1 MKILKFC
8 NTLEVILIIILDI
21 IKVIIIRMYQLL
33 KGIVLLLLKFIE
45 LSYYDICDV
54 IKTVKAGS

>member
-21 IKVIIIRMYQLL
+21 IKAIIIRMYQLL